1 MIALDFILLV
11 ALWAFI
17 IYAIYEIEGKIK
29 GKSKRWVYIIRL
41 CFIMPMCGLFAI
53 ATILT
58 TFYHIWEIW
67 F

>member
-1 MIALDFILLV
+1 MIPVDFILLV

-17 IYAIYEIEGKIK
+17 IYAIYEINQKIE
-29 GKSKRWVYIIRL
+29 GKSKRACMIRL

>member
-1 MIALDFILLV
+1 MIPLDYILLV

-17 IYAIYEIEGKIK
+17 IYARCEINEKIEGEN
-29 GKSKRWVYIIRL
+29 KRACMIRL
-41 CFIMPMCGLFAI
+41 CFIVPMYGLFAI